1 MPVKEMNAKQL
12 LDRLPAMQMLMERV
26 LGCRPAGAAKT
37 NRLVQVAL
45 YLVVKES
52 IQLHKDLCD
61 GMTVLLD
68 AFFDME
74 QLDRVRAFD
83 LYYRYAKQSE
93 ELEDFFKICKQYG
106 VGRSSEYIAVELV
119 PKERLETLEEFL
131 RSNAPSGRS
140 KSPEPQPLQL
150 EYKPQTPEREP
161 EPVARPVTPEPAPPP
176 EVIPEEAPTVP
187 EPEPEPEEGMDF
199 EPFHRSCTLCT
210 VFHLNRRH
218 RSRMV
223 CLICE
228 CDPSFGRCCSTICS
242 LCCLCATSKESL
254 NHSGHFFFLNVV
266 WIKCVTMKNTGTV
279 IFYEPVCKYSIHHS
293 DVLGI
298 VWFVLVCEHIAF
310 SSLCYLFLM

>member
-1 MPVKEMNAKQL
+1 MLCFCLFDGIREEEGENVPVKEMNAKQL

-37 NRLVQVAL
+37 NRLVQLAL

-52 IQLHKDLCD
+52 IQLHRDVCD
-61 GMTVLLD
+61 GMAVLLD

-93 ELEDFFKICKQYG
+93 ELEDFFKICKHYG

-131 RSNAPSGRS
+131 RSNAPSGQS

-161 EPVARPVTPEPAPPP
+161 EPVARPATPEPAPPP

-187 EPEPEPEEGMDF
+187 EPEPEPQEGMD
-199 EPFHRSCTLCT
+199 
-210 VFHLNRRH
+210 
-218 RSRMV
+218 SR
-223 CLICE
+223 
-228 CDPSFGRCCSTICS
+228 
-242 LCCLCATSKESL
+242 
-254 NHSGHFFFLNVV
+254 
-266 WIKCVTMKNTGTV
+266 
-279 IFYEPVCKYSIHHS
+279 
-293 DVLGI
+293 
-298 VWFVLVCEHIAF
+298 AF
-310 SSLCYLFLM
+310 SHELHALHSISSEQMSQESYDSFVSSCYLFIVLLTCCQQGVF

>member
-1 MPVKEMNAKQL
+1 MVYLIFCNGIREEEGANVPVKEMNAKQL

-37 NRLVQVAL
+37 NRLVQLAL

-52 IQLHKDLCD
+52 IQLHRDLCD

-93 ELEDFFKICKQYG
+93 ELEDFFKICKHYG

-119 PKERLETLEEFL
+119 PKERLDTLEEFL

-150 EYKPQTPEREP
+150 EDKPQTPEREP
-161 EPVARPVTPEPAPPP
+161 EPVVRPITPEPAPPP

-210 VFHLNRRH
+210 VFHL
-218 RSRMV
+218 SRDV
-223 CLICE
+223 
-228 CDPSFGRCCSTICS
+228 
-242 LCCLCATSKESL
+242 
-254 NHSGHFFFLNVV
+254 SGVV
-266 WIKCVTMKNTGTV
+266 
-279 IFYEPVCKYSIHHS
+279 
-293 DVLGI
+293 
-298 VWFVLVCEHIAF
+298 
-310 SSLCYLFLM
+310 